1 MDKKNETV
9 TISKEEYDSLVEDS
23 LFLEC
28 LQGAGVD
35 NWEGYDAAIEMM
47 NEREELRKTKMKDI
61 NWHTGTIWILKI
73 CCIVTLIMTS
83 WQRLM

>member
-28 LQGAGVD
+28 LQGAD
-35 NWEGYDAAIEMM
+35 
-47 NEREELRKTKMKDI
+47 
-61 NWHTGTIWILKI
+61 
-73 CCIVTLIMTS
+73 IVTGKQIG
-83 WQRLM
+83 RAHV